1 MTQQSNFGPRPA
13 RGFSF
18 VGVVMAKDAQQGGA
32 AAPVTFIDT
41 EFRSRVIVFPDGS
54 YVAVLAGKTEVTGP
68 EHIAYLDSREC
79 FKRIPTKAQ

>member
-1 MTQQSNFGPRPA
+1 MTPPV

-32 AAPVTFIDT
+32 VAPVTFIDT

-54 YVAVLAGKTEVTGP
+54 HVAVLAGKTTVTEP
-68 EHIAYLDSREC
+68 DHITYLEAREC

>member
-1 MTQQSNFGPRPA
+1 M

-18 VGVVMAKDAQQGGA
+18 VGVVMAKDTQQGGA

-54 YVAVLAGKTEVTGP
+54 HVAVLAGKTQVTHP
-68 EHIAYLDSREC
+68 EHIAYLESRGC
-79 FKRIPTKAQ
+79 FKRLPTKVQ

>member
-1 MTQQSNFGPRPA
+1 MTPPM

-18 VGVVMAKDAQQGGA
+18 VGVVMAKDVQQGGA
-32 AAPVTFIDT
+32 VAPVTFIDT

-54 YVAVLAGKTEVTGP
+54 HVAVLAGKTEVTEP
-68 EHIAYLDSREC
+68 EHIAYLESRGC

>member
-1 MTQQSNFGPRPA
+1 M

-32 AAPVTFIDT
+32 VAPVTFIDT

-54 YVAVLAGKTEVTGP
+54 HVAVLAGKTEVTEP
-68 EHIAYLDSREC
+68 EHIAYLESREC

>member
-1 MTQQSNFGPRPA
+1 M

-32 AAPVTFIDT
+32 VAPVTFIDT

-54 YVAVLAGKTEVTGP
+54 HVAVLAGKATVTEP
-68 EHIAYLDSREC
+68 DHIAYLESREC

>member
-1 MTQQSNFGPRPA
+1 M

-18 VGVVMAKDAQQGGA
+18 VGVVMAKDAQQAGA
-32 AAPVTFIDT
+32 VAPVTFIDT

-54 YVAVLAGKTEVTGP
+54 HVAVLAGKTEVTEP
-68 EHIAYLDSREC
+68 EHIAYLESRGC

>member
-1 MTQQSNFGPRPA
+1 MTPPV

-32 AAPVTFIDT
+32 VAPVTFIDT

-54 YVAVLAGKTEVTGP
+54 HVAVLAGKTEVTEP
-68 EHIAYLDSREC
+68 EHIAYLESREC
-79 FKRIPTKAQ
+79 FKRVPTKAQ